1 MTTGAKK
8 REYDADSERPSQK
21 RSLHSITGGVE
32 EDMIEEDM
40 IMDDALDQQQ
50 EFVEDVL
57 GEAGRNWIRPP
68 PKPID
73 PVADSIVF
81 QQLELDYTSGAPSKG
96 YYPAGEQQQLE
107 EVPIVRMYGVTKE
120 GNSVCVFVHGFE
132 PYFYVEAPT
141 PTFSPDDCT
150 NLAETLN
157 VALAGRDKSKNSKSV
172 LKVEIVQKQTILYYQ
187 PQKSRPFLK
196 VSVALPNLVA
206 SSKTVIEQGLSLPW
220 LGCSLHG
227 PTYESNI
234 PYALRYMIDAS
245 IVGGCWVELPAKSYT
260 LVSTESSKAS
270 HCQVEAHVGYDSVI
284 SHPCEGEWSQLAPF
298 RILSVDI
305 ECQGRKVRV

>member
-1 MTTGAKK
+1 M
-8 REYDADSERPSQK
+8 EP
-21 RSLHSITGGVE
+21 VE
-32 EDMIEEDM
+32 
-40 IMDDALDQQQ
+40 L
-50 EFVEDVL
+50 VEDEL
-57 GEAGRNWIRPP
+57 GEAGRNWMRPP
-68 PKPID
+68 PKAVD
-73 PVADSIVF
+73 TEHDKVVF
-81 QQLELDYTSGAPSKG
+81 QQLELDYTSGPPHAAHYGS
-96 YYPAGEQQQLE
+96 QQDLE
-107 EVPIVRMYGVTKE
+107 EVPIVRMFGVNMD
-120 GNSVCVFVHGFE
+120 GNSVCVFVHGFV

-141 PTFSPDDCT
+141 PTFSPDDCN

-157 VALAGRDKSKNSKSV
+157 VALAGRDKSRNSKSV

-196 VSVALPNLVA
+196 ISVALPNLVA
-206 SSKTVIEQGLSLPW
+206 SSKSVIEQGLSLPW

-245 IVGGCWVELPAKSYT
+245 IVGGCWVEIPAGRYSLIHDKSQQ
-260 LVSTESSKAS
+260 S
-270 HCQVEAHVGYDSVI
+270 HCQIEVHVNYSDVK

-305 ECQGRKVRV
+305 ECQGRKV